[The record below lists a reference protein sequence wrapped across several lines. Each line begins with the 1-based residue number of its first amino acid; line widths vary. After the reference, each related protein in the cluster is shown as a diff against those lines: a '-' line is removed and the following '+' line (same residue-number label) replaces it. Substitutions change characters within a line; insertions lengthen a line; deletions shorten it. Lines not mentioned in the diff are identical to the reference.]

1 MRVVGERQL
10 THQNLLLTALLSAIG
25 AIEILRRLL
34 VSHRERVS
42 RPRQYYSLASD
53 ARVEVLRRWESRHK
67 WYVNLI
73 GKTGAAPARVADF
86 NSVGHDT
93 ERHDASAV
101 DRPPIFV

>member
-1 MRVVGERQL
+1 MRVVGERHL

-53 ARVEVLRRWESRHK
+53 ARVEVLRRWESPHK
-67 WYVNLI
+67 WYANLI
-73 GKTGAAPARVADF
+73 GKPGAAPARGADF
-86 NSVGHDT
+86 YSVGHGT
-93 ERHDASAV
+93 ERIVASEFSRQNV
-101 DRPPIFV
+101 CR